1 MDVNMSKDKAA
12 GLTDHLGWLFRRWWI
27 VVILTMFGLALGFG
41 YASVQPKAYDSM
53 TPVLVQAPE
62 GDGSKVD
69 LDTEAQVVPTAAVAA
84 GAQKLLGTSL
94 SITDLIKNVSVT
106 VPANTAILDI
116 TYEASTRAEA
126 QKGSQA
132 FAQAY
137 LDQRA
142 AVAQKALDTQKANLQ
157 DSITTLNNQLKAVAG
172 QIATEA
178 NGSAAKQQAQQ
189 QQTILS
195 NQITQATNRLQPLQ
209 AITITPGSILSPANY
224 PVNPSKPNVQ
234 LYLASG
240 LVVGLLLGLS
250 GALLIARLDTRIYS
264 GSDVPQRPD
273 VPLLMEIRPGRQR
286 ADVADA
292 ASPLGR
298 EFSLL
303 RNVLRFAAGSS
314 RGGRPSTTDTLLLCS
329 AVPGPAAGFV
339 TANLAAAFAR
349 SGERVA
355 IVCTDPDSTVPS
367 VLGVSARYGLGEV
380 LAGEIKVGDALQNA
394 RNLPGVSVLTS
405 GQLDPRLELPVATV
419 SELMHRIQKVA
430 DRVLIAASAPSSAVD
445 AQALSEIAAAVV
457 LVVETKRSH
466 VPQVDAALDQF
477 SRVLAPVAGIVVVS
491 DHWKLDPPQPVV
503 TTGVDP
509 ARVVPVRLPEDD
521 ASAETKIMSA
531 VKVDSGD
538 AVDATQNADGSQPTK
553 QFRGWRA
560 RTGDSTVVLP
570 KVSDVEDPVVEEWGK
585 TTSMEMFS
593 LRNTRGT
600 DER

>member
-1 MDVNMSKDKAA
+1 MSKDKAA

-84 GAQKLLGTSL
+84 GAQKLMGTSL

-142 AVAQKALDTQKANLQ
+142 AVAQKTLDTQKANLQ
-157 DSITTLNNQLKAVAG
+157 DSINTLNNQLKAVAG

-178 NGSAAKQQAQQ
+178 PNSAARQQAQQ

-224 PVNPSKPNVQ
+224 PVKPAKPNVP

-303 RNVLRFAAGSS
+303 RNVLRFAASSS
-314 RGGRPSTTDTLLLCS
+314 RGGRPSTTDTLLICS
-329 AVPGPAAGFV
+329 AVPGPAAGF
-339 TANLAAAFAR
+339 
-349 SGERVA
+349 
-355 IVCTDPDSTVPS
+355 
-367 VLGVSARYGLGEV
+367 
-380 LAGEIKVGDALQNA
+380 
-394 RNLPGVSVLTS
+394 
-405 GQLDPRLELPVATV
+405 
-419 SELMHRIQKVA
+419 
-430 DRVLIAASAPSSAVD
+430 
-445 AQALSEIAAAVV
+445 
-457 LVVETKRSH
+457 
-466 VPQVDAALDQF
+466 
-477 SRVLAPVAGIVVVS
+477 
-491 DHWKLDPPQPVV
+491 
-503 TTGVDP
+503 
-509 ARVVPVRLPEDD
+509 
-521 ASAETKIMSA
+521 
-531 VKVDSGD
+531 
-538 AVDATQNADGSQPTK
+538 
-553 QFRGWRA
+553 
-560 RTGDSTVVLP
+560 
-570 KVSDVEDPVVEEWGK
+570 
-585 TTSMEMFS
+585 
-593 LRNTRGT
+593 
-600 DER
+600 